1 MTAQRLDGLAIAQQI
16 KSEVAREVEALKE
29 HGICPGL
36 AAVLVGTN
44 PASQVYVASK
54 VRTCGE
60 LGIYSE
66 KHELPETTTTEA
78 LLELIARLNAREE
91 IDGILVQLPLPRH
104 VDTLRVL
111 EAIDPA
117 KDVDGF
123 HPVNVG
129 RLVRNQDALEPC
141 TPAGIIELLE
151 RTHIPIAGQRAVVI
165 GRSDIV
171 GKPLALMLLHRHA
184 TVTICHSRTPNLA
197 EIARQADILVAAIG
211 RTAMITAEYVKPG
224 AVVIDVGINRV
235 TDPAE
240 VERLFGPDER
250 RLSELA
256 SKGYTLVGDVHPQS
270 VASVAG
276 YLTPVPGGVG
286 PLTIAMLM
294 KNTVKAAR
302 RRRTVVPTFR
312 AIL

>member
-1 MTAQRLDGLAIAQQI
+1 MTAQRLDGLAIARQI
-16 KSEVAREVEALKE
+16 KSEVAREVEALRKR
-29 HGICPGL
+29 GTCPGL
-36 AAVLVGTN
+36 AAILVGTN

-54 VRTCGE
+54 VKTCGE

-66 KHELPETTTTEA
+66 KHELPETTTTEE

-91 IDGILVQLPLPRH
+91 IDGILVQLPLPQH
-104 VDTLRVL
+104 VDAQRVL

-123 HPVNVG
+123 HPVNIG
-129 RLVRNQDALEPC
+129 RLVRNQVTLEPC

-197 EIARQADILVAAIG
+197 EIARQADLLVAAIG

-235 TDPAE
+235 TDRAE
-240 VERLFGPDER
+240 VERLFGPDEQ
-250 RLSELA
+250 RLNELA
-256 SKGYTLVGDVHPQS
+256 SKGYTLVGDVHPKS
-270 VASVAG
+270 VAPVAG

-302 RRRTVVPTFR
+302 ERRAAVRASRT
-312 AIL
+312 IL